1 MTRKPCEI
9 DDLAVSSRQ
18 SLLPY
23 VRYSSSHL
31 LNYGIVHPYT
41 IISPT
46 YYSPLSLLFF
56 PSVRS
61 PWLHLP
67 SSLKS
72 SFSVSYIYH
81 NPPFSH
87 RELSLIVSLSILN
100 IIIYIILFPIQSPIY
115 IISLSVFYLIRSS
128 PVFKSPFLNPIH
140 SVSSRSN
147 PSFSV
152 PVPVTFSIF
161 SLSYTLKYIIL
172 YPHHHLSFPLSFLF
186 STYHKSYKI
195 SPKYSIYSSSFSYI
209 H

>member
-1 MTRKPCEI
+1 MKSTTSRSRLVNRFFLLSGIHPHIFKLWNSSSLYYHKSNLLFPFVSPLLPICPFSLTSSSI
-9 DDLAVSSRQ
+9 LFKILFLCFLYLSQSTVLSSR
-18 SLLPY
+18 
-23 VRYSSSHL
+23 
-31 LNYGIVHPYT
+31 T
-41 IISPT
+41 
-46 YYSPLSLLFF
+46 LSY
-56 PSVRS
+56 R
-61 PWLHLP
+61 
-67 SSLKS
+67 
-72 SFSVSYIYH
+72 
-81 NPPFSH
+81 
-87 RELSLIVSLSILN
+87 LSLIVSLSILN

-152 PVPVTFSIF
+152 PVSVTFHIF